1 MINHGPKVTGF
12 LMATILIVSACGG
25 SSGGS
30 TPTPPPPG
38 GDPVGGITRTGL
50 AFSSGPVTAFGSV
63 VVNGIHYDTSAA
75 NFTNDGQAATQADL
89 AVGDIVIVKG
99 TIDDD
104 NTNAVAESV
113 DFDDNVEGPI
123 TAGSINTTAGS
134 LIVMGQLVIVGATT
148 SYDDSISPASLDGL
162 VDDDIIEV
170 SGHVESNGTIH
181 ATRIEDKPAGGEF
194 EITGTVTAAPLGAMT
209 FEIGNLTVDFSDVQM
224 LEDFPGSRPVETG
237 DLVEAKGSL
246 NTPTLLKATS
256 VEFKGDRL
264 LGDDGDHMENEGFI
278 TSYESDL
285 DFEVS
290 NHVMVSCGAGCT
302 VTTEDRAGGTLGL
315 NLKVEVKGEYDG
327 GVLVATSVDI
337 RLGNAVRVTALLEEA
352 SVVGNTGSLILMG
365 ATFNV
370 DKRTR
375 FEDKSGQA
383 VEISSIDQLGMGDYL
398 EVRGQE
404 DGSGGLFAVI
414 VELEELADPNT
425 VFDTIVQGFLQ
436 ADPANQ
442 AFPPLNVLNVVI
454 NSNAGTEFRDEFDN
468 SIPDATNF
476 FNQLRAGS
484 LIKAK
489 GTQVSGS
496 SGSPP
501 VTLLAEE
508 IEIELQIE

>member
-1 MINHGPKVTGF
+1 MKMNIHRLKVTGVF
-12 LMATILIVSACGG
+12 LATFLIVSACSG
-25 SSGGS
+25 SSYDGS
-30 TPTPPPPG
+30 SPTPPP
-38 GDPVGGITRTGL
+38 PVGGITRTGL

-63 VVNGIHYDTSAA
+63 VVNGVRYDTSGA
-75 NFTNDGQAATQADL
+75 NFTVDGQVATQADL
-89 AVGDIVIVKG
+89 AVGDMIVVKG

-104 NTNAVAESV
+104 NTNAVADSV

-134 LIVMGQLVIVGATT
+134 LIVMGQLVIVGANT

-162 VDDDIIEV
+162 ADDDIIEV
-170 SGHVESNGTIH
+170 SGYVESDGTIH
-181 ATRIEDKPAGGEF
+181 ATRIEDKPTGGEF
-194 EITGTVTAAPLGAMT
+194 EITGTVTAASAGATT
-209 FEIGNLTVDFSDVQM
+209 FEIGNLTVDFSGVLM
-224 LEDFPGSRPVETG
+224 LEDFPGSRSVETG

-246 NTPTLLKATS
+246 NTPTLLMATS

-264 LGDDGDHMENEGFI
+264 LGDDGDHIEIEGFI
-278 TSYESDL
+278 TSYDSDL
-285 DFEVS
+285 DFKVS
-290 NHVMVSCGAGCT
+290 NDVMVSCGSGCT
-302 VTTEDRAGGTLGL
+302 VTTEDRAGGALGL

-327 GVLVATSVDI
+327 GVLIATSVDI
-337 RLGNAVRVTALLEEA
+337 RLGNAVRFTALLEDA

-370 DKRTR
+370 DNRTR

-383 VEISSIDQLGMGDYL
+383 VEFSSIDQLSMGDYIA
-398 EVRGQE
+398 VRGQE

-425 VFDTIVQGFLQ
+425 VFDTIIQGFLD
-436 ADPANQ
+436 ADPAAQ
-442 AFPPLNVLNVVI
+442 AFPPLNVLDVVI
-454 NSNAGTEFRDEFDN
+454 NSNAGTAFRDEFDN
-468 SIPDATNF
+468 PIPVASDF
-476 FNQLRAGS
+476 FNQLRTGS

-508 IEIELQIE
+508 IELQIE